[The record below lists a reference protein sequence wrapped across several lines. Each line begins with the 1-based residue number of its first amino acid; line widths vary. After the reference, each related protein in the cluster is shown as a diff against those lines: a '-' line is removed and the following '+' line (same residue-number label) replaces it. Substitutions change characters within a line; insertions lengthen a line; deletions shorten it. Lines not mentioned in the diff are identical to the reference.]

1 VLGETDLRW
10 GQGIVSKVQLLNARR
25 SRRTASRWR
34 VAGVDQHARTSNSA
48 CGAEPT
54 WPRFD
59 AGDGQRVMLPC
70 RMLLCRMLLR
80 IAYAQLR
87 MSRLSCQKNQMP
99 GEGAV
104 RDIPRG
110 EITRQLLAWSTGDE
124 SSMRMAFSALHDEL
138 RRLAERA
145 LSGERANHTLEPS
158 GLVSEAFF
166 RMLDQQ
172 RIEWQSREHFTAT
185 AAQMMRRI
193 LVDYSRAH
201 SAAKRGHGAPALPL
215 DAAALMPS
223 DSMDELVAIH
233 DALEALAVVDRS
245 QSEIVALR
253 FFGGMTHEE
262 IASYLGVSLPTVE
275 RRWRLARAWLYR
287 KLRATT

>member
-1 VLGETDLRW
+1 
-10 GQGIVSKVQLLNARR
+10 
-25 SRRTASRWR
+25 
-34 VAGVDQHARTSNSA
+34 
-48 CGAEPT
+48 
-54 WPRFD
+54 
-59 AGDGQRVMLPC
+59 M
-70 RMLLCRMLLR
+70 
-80 IAYAQLR
+80 
-87 MSRLSCQKNQMP
+87 
-99 GEGAV
+99 
-104 RDIPRG
+104 
-110 EITRQLLAWSTGDE
+110 LAWSAGDE
-124 SSMRMAFSALHDEL
+124 SSMRMVFSALHDEI

-172 RIEWQSREHFTAT
+172 RVEWQSREHFMAT

-193 LVDYSRAH
+193 RVDYGRGR

-215 DAAALMPS
+215 DDAALVPS
-223 DSMDELVAIH
+223 DSMDELPAIH
-233 DALEALAVVDRS
+233 DALEALAAVDPM

-262 IASYLGVSLPTVE
+262 IARHLGVSLPTVE

-287 KLRATT
+287 KLKGPA